1 MESLAPPVK
10 TAYRAYGLTI
20 TSSVE
25 IPALRSTGS
34 NNVINPDVHFEMG
47 APPPDWAARALSL
60 RGKRLPAARPSTT
73 GPDSFKLTQHGDAC
87 FFQLAYGDG
96 TRFLV
101 DEKANRI
108 WGEAGLGLTD
118 GDVFVYLLGPVLGFA
133 LRRRGR
139 TPLHASALAIGDH
152 AVALVGMP
160 GAGKS
165 TTAAAL
171 ALRGWPVLCED
182 VCALNELGGEIH
194 VLPGYPRIC
203 LWPESVNMLYASPD
217 ALPLIVA
224 GWSKRYLPLDDG
236 RCRFSTDNVPL
247 KAIYFLA
254 PRSEE
259 PAAPYLEPLTQ
270 REAVPLLAQNTYMN
284 YLLSREQRA
293 LEFDAITNLASRV
306 ECLRITPSSNPE
318 RLGEMA
324 SLVESDAL
332 RRSSFASPA
341 LRNCGGWPDV

>member
-1 MESLAPPVK
+1 MK

-34 NNVINPDVHFEMG
+34 SNFINTDVHFEMG
-47 APPPDWAARALSL
+47 APPPDWAARALRL
-60 RGKRLPAARPSTT
+60 PGKRLPTARPFTT
-73 GPDSFKLTQHGDAC
+73 GPDSFQLTQHGEAG

-108 WGEAGLGLTD
+108 WGQAGLGLTD
-118 GDVFVYLLGPVLGFA
+118 GDAFVYLLGPVLGFA

-139 TPLHASALAIGDH
+139 APLHASALAIGDH
-152 AVALVGMP
+152 GVALAGMP

-182 VCALNELGGEIH
+182 VCALDEFGGEIH

-224 GWSKRYLPLDDG
+224 GWSKRYLSLDDG
-236 RCRFSTDNVPL
+236 HCKFSTDNVPL

-254 PRSEE
+254 ARSDE
-259 PAAPYLEPLTQ
+259 PAAPYLKPLTQ
-270 REAVPLLAQNTYMN
+270 QEAVPLLVQNTYMN
-284 YLLSREQRA
+284 YLLSKEQRA
-293 LEFDAITNLASRV
+293 VEFDAITNLASRV
-306 ECLRITPSSNPE
+306 ICLQITPSSNPE
-318 RLGEMA
+318 RLGEMT
-324 SLVESDAL
+324 SLIESDAL
-332 RRSSFASPA
+332 RRFSLSSTVS
-341 LRNCGGWPDV
+341 RNGGG

>member
-1 MESLAPPVK
+1 VK
-10 TAYRAYGLTI
+10 TAYRVYGLTV

-25 IPALRSTGS
+25 IHALRSARL
-34 NNVINPDVHFEMG
+34 NNVANPDAHFEIG
-47 APPPDWAARALSL
+47 APRPAWAAEALELRA
-60 RGKRLPAARPSTT
+60 KRLPTTRPATT
-73 GPDSFKLTQHGDAC
+73 GPDSFQVTEHGEGQ

-101 DEKANRI
+101 DHQATRI
-108 WGEAGLGLTD
+108 WGESGPGLTD
-118 GDVFVYLLGPVLGFA
+118 GDVLVYLLGPVLGFV
-133 LRRRGR
+133 LRRRAQ
-139 TPLHASALAIGDH
+139 TPLHASSLAIGNH

-182 VCALNELGGEIH
+182 VCALKEINGETH

-224 GWSKRYLPLDDG
+224 GWSKRYLPLDGG
-236 RCRFSTDNVPL
+236 RCKFSTKSLPL
-247 KAIYFLA
+247 RAIYFLA
-254 PRSEE
+254 ARSEDA
-259 PAAPYLEPLTQ
+259 AAPYLEPVTQ
-270 REAVPLLAQNTYMN
+270 RAAVPLLAHNTYMN

-293 LEFDAITNLASRV
+293 AEFDAITNLVSRV
-306 ECLRITPSSNPE
+306 ESLQITPSSNPE

-324 SLVESDAL
+324 SLIECDAL
-332 RRSSFASPA
+332 RRSSVASSLPG
-341 LRNCGGWPDV
+341 RYGG